1 MAGINPVK
9 LRILAEAESEIEA
22 AWEYLISQAARLG
35 ARFLDDLEETLDAV
49 TERPESFPRLETLPD
64 DSPYRRALLSIFRY
78 AVVFEIESGE
88 IVVVAVAH
96 TSREPNYWLDRLQ

>member
-22 AWEYLISQAARLG
+22 AWECLISQAARLG